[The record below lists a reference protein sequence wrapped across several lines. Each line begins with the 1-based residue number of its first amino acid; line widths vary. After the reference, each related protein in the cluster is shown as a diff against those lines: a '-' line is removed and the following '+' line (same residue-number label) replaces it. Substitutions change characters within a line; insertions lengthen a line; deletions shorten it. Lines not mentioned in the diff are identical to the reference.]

1 MAYGFMSLYSARSTN
16 VLGLV
21 ILLLAAL
28 FISVRGLTR
37 AVEFTGGMMI
47 QVHFPEAL
55 AAKSVEDML
64 VRAGLAGASVKD
76 WNAYSSN
83 FFIIFPPRDDILSAR
98 PAPRVVQQVIAA
110 LSTERRHVEVTDVE
124 IITPTAG
131 RRALIAGPASLSAS
145 YAAIMI
151 YTAVRYG

>member
-28 FISVRGLTR
+28 FISVGLNL

-64 VRAGLAGASVKD
+64 VRAGLAG
-76 WNAYSSN
+76 
-83 FFIIFPPRDDILSAR
+83 PP
-98 PAPRVVQQVIAA
+98 
-110 LSTERRHVEVTDVE
+110 
-124 IITPTAG
+124 
-131 RRALIAGPASLSAS
+131 
-145 YAAIMI
+145 
-151 YTAVRYG
+151 

>member
-16 VLGLV
+16 VLALV

-28 FISVRGLTR
+28 FISVRGLTL

-64 VRAGLAGASVKD
+64 GSGRSCRASVKD
-76 WNAYSSN
+76 WNVYSQL
-83 FFIIFPPRDDILSAR
+83 FHH
-98 PAPRVVQQVIAA
+98 
-110 LSTERRHVEVTDVE
+110 LSTKRRH
-124 IITPTAG
+124 
-131 RRALIAGPASLSAS
+131 SLSATNPARS
-145 YAAIMI
+145 AAGDCGLKHG
-151 YTAVRYG
+151 TTSCGGNRR